1 MFSALVRTYEL
12 SLDCH
17 MDRALLE
24 SEGIRTQ
31 VLFDKF
37 LTLDP
42 LMAQACGGIELRVG
56 QQDLERAFQLTNQN
70 FSNFEVKSCPNCRSQ
85 DLTYNWRQL
94 RNFNDWV
101 AFIVCFV
108 LGVYPL
114 HYSYVTRCDNC
125 HHYFNLDNESV
136 EP

>member
-12 SLDCH
+12 SMDCH

-24 SEGIRTQ
+24 SEGIATQ
-31 VLFDKF
+31 VLFDQY

-56 QQDLERAFQLTNQN
+56 QHDLERAIQLTGQTSPI
-70 FSNFEVKSCPNCRSQ
+70 FESNSCPNCISQ
-85 DLTYNWRQL
+85 NLIYNWRQL
-94 RNFNDWV
+94 RNFTDWFV
-101 AFIVCFV
+101 FIGCFL

-114 HYSYVTRCDNC
+114 RYAYATRCNNC
-125 HHYFNLDNESV
+125 HQCFTFEL
-136 EP
+136 